1 VSVGADGAERTV
13 TNVAAGRIS
22 ASSTDA
28 VNGSQLHASNMAIED
43 LQAGVGDLSKNAVQY
58 DLNPDGSKKNSLT
71 LVGGD
76 VNAPV
81 VISNVGKGVRG
92 TDAVN
97 VSQLNENFTQSKS
110 YTDTRVNYAIETANT
125 YTDQKFG
132 QMNRELGNIRSEARQ
147 AAAIGLAAASLRY
160 DDRPGKLSV
169 AMGGGYWQDEGA
181 LAFGA
186 GYTSEDGRVRANLS
200 GTAAGGNF
208 GVGAG
213 LSFTLN

>member
-1 VSVGADGAERTV
+1 
-13 TNVAAGRIS
+13 
-22 ASSTDA
+22 
-28 VNGSQLHASNMAIED
+28 
-43 LQAGVGDLSKNAVQY
+43 
-58 DLNPDGSKKNSLT
+58 
-71 LVGGD
+71 
-76 VNAPV
+76 
-81 VISNVGKGVRG
+81 
-92 TDAVN
+92 
-97 VSQLNENFTQSKS
+97 
-110 YTDTRVNYAIETANT
+110 VNYAIDTAND

-132 QMNRELGNIRSEARQ
+132 KLNREMGSIRSEARA

-169 AMGGGYWQDEGA
+169 AMGGGFWRSEGA

-200 GTAAGGNF
+200 GTVADGDV